1 MEFNLYVIYKEITE
15 EIVIKMLKI
24 RIKDE
29 KLKGTTAG
37 KKIRS
42 WDEYASYTILD
53 YQKRKNWMTIRKY
66 LDRALYTS

>member
-1 MEFNLYVIYKEITE
+1 
-15 EIVIKMLKI
+15 MLKI

-29 KLKGTTAG
+29 KLKGITAG

-53 YQKRKNWMTIRKY
+53 YQKGKIWMRIRKY